1 MVLPKTPKYR
11 MIFDTNTSQY
21 CRRINTVNNSRC
33 KFFDFYHNVTCTKFE
48 TIVNEGV

>member
-21 CRRINTVNNSRC
+21 CRRINTVVNNSHY
-33 KFFDFYHNVTCTKFE
+33 KFFDFYVTCTKFE